1 MSSIDGTPSGVS
13 DDASTPS
20 AFRVL
25 VIDNDEADRELTIR
39 HLGKAW
45 PFEHEMVPDEAG
57 DAREAF
63 DKMRVTRY
71 ALVMLDW
78 RLPGMDG
85 GELLRVMRRE
95 RILTPVIVTSG
106 MPREQ
111 ITENIGSFGAAF
123 LNKDEM
129 NPVTLRGAIAT
140 ALHRV
145 GLDSTLAA

>member
-1 MSSIDGTPSGVS
+1 MSVNEDP
-13 DDASTPS
+13 ASRTDHG
-20 AFRVL
+20 FRVL
-25 VIDNDEADRELTIR
+25 VIDNDVADRELTIR
-39 HLGKAW
+39 HLDRAW
-45 PFEHEMVPDEAG
+45 HFEHEMVPDEAR
-57 DAREAF
+57 DAREAL

-106 MPREQ
+106 MPREH
-111 ITENIGSFGAAF
+111 ITENIELFGAAF

-129 NPVTLRGAIAT
+129 NPVTLRNAIAT
-140 ALHRV
+140 ALRRL
-145 GLDSTLAA
+145 GLDSMLAA